1 MKIYKIPC
9 SKKKSSQPYKQ
20 NKEGCDYVTFI
31 SLANNAL
38 VIVIAN
44 KWIINLY

>member
-9 SKKKSSQPYKQ
+9 SKKKKSPQPYKQ

-38 VIVIAN
+38 VIVNAN
-44 KWIINLY
+44 K